1 MPVFALVAGD
11 LLVLFVF
18 VLLGREDHDMSFSL
32 SASLET
38 AVPFV
43 VGWIAALAIARTY
56 RLSSIASARKAFGW
70 ALLTCLIAVPI
81 GLALRSVWL
90 GRLPGGSFAIV
101 AFPLVAGFMTV
112 WRVICV
118 WLFSLFLPNRRF
130 K

>member
-1 MPVFALVAGD
+1 MAVLALVAGD
-11 LLVLFVF
+11 LLVLFLF
-18 VLLGREDHDMSFSL
+18 VLLGREDHAMAFSL
-32 SASLET
+32 SASIET

-43 VGWIAALAIARTY
+43 IGWAAALAIARTY
-56 RLSSIASARKAFGW
+56 RLSSIASVRKAFGW

-81 GLALRSVWL
+81 GLALRSIWL

-118 WLFSLFLPNRRF
+118 WLFSFFLPSRQN